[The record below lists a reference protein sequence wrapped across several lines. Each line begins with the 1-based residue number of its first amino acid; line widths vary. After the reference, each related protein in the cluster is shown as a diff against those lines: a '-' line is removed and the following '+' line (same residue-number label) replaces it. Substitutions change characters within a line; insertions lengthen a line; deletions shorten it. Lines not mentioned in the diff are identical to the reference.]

1 MFTKTEYLPGE
12 NYHTQVPTH
21 WLRDPRLG
29 SGAKTVLSYWQ
40 SHAIGYRVTIEQTIA
55 ELAEG
60 RDFVYAAVRDALA
73 LGYLE
78 RLQGRGGRGRF
89 GSVEYTH
96 GPAAKE
102 QLYER
107 NWGRRSDGTEG
118 PFVESEPGEP
128 VADAPSRGGKG
139 KKSPPVDNSG
149 PGDVS
154 AGGTAYGSA
163 GNGRTGNGAAAYGG
177 TGNGSTAYGESDT
190 KKINPLKDQSLSS
203 GTSEVDQN
211 PPPLSAVTS
220 LPREVEAEN
229 RGDENSLSETEK
241 NLLNAAVE
249 QAIAIRS
256 GRPGWSHAEIVEAM
270 QVQLGEHAPVR
281 VAAAI
286 VEAARDVEG
295 THRPGRLGYLL
306 TAGTAS
312 TSALPAGTAQASL
325 VLAPVKYLDRS
336 ADVCKRHRGEP
347 ADGCN
352 RCAAEVKGAD
362 VDAPSVLSG
371 PSMSREAA
379 LALARA
385 STRPGTKLR
394 RHEGPWMP
402 QQARTQRSDA
412 MEKLAAA
419 AEQHVEVAS

>member
-1 MFTKTEYLPGE
+1 MFTKVMHLPGE
-12 NYHTQVPTH
+12 NFFTSVPTH
-21 WLRDPRLG
+21 WLRDPRASRGLK
-29 SGAKTVLSYWQ
+29 AVLSYWQ

-55 ELAEG
+55 EMAEG
-60 RDFVYAAVRDALA
+60 RDAIYASVKEAVD
-73 LGYLE
+73 LGYLV
-78 RLQGRGGRGRF
+78 RLQDRGARGRF
-89 GSVEYTH
+89 GSTEYTL
-96 GPAAKE
+96 GPAAFE
-102 QLYER
+102 QQYVR
-107 NWGRRSDGTEG
+107 NWGAQPDGTEG
-118 PFVESEPGEP
+118 PIIEREPGKP
-128 VADAPSRGGKG
+128 VAQPKRKRKA
-139 KKSPPVDNSG
+139 PPVDNSAG
-149 PGDVS
+149 ADVS

-163 GNGRTGNGAAAYGG
+163 GNGG
-177 TGNGSTAYGESDT
+177 TGNGEAVDGGTVNGATASGESDT

-203 GTSEVDQN
+203 CSSEVDQN

-229 RGDENSLSETEK
+229 RGDENPLSETEK

-270 QVQLGEHAPVR
+270 QVQLGEHAPAR
-281 VAAAI
+281 IAAAI

-306 TAGTAS
+306 TAGTAP

-325 VLAPVKYLDRS
+325 ILAPVKYLDRS

-362 VDAPSVLSG
+362 IDAPSVLSG

-419 AEQHVEVAS
+419 AEQHVDQPVEVAS